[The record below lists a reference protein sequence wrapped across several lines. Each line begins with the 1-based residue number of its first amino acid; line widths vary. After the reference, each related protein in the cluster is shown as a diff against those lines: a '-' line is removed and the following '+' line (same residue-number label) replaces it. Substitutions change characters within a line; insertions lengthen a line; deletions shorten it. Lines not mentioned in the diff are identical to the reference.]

1 MLDIRNYWVVELA
14 GIDVWITETIF
25 NTWIIMAVLIVL
37 AIIVRIGLKKFK
49 EIPFG
54 FQNAIEALVEMFN
67 NFVNNTIGAEL
78 SYVAPW
84 FFMIFAF
91 VLTSCV
97 LSTFGLRA
105 PTTDYATT
113 LAFSLATFFM
123 MIVIGIRHR
132 GGKYLKSLFEP
143 YVVFFPINF
152 IGELAKPV
160 SLSFRL
166 FGNML
171 SGTIILTLW
180 YALTPTLL
188 QIGIP
193 AALHAFFDVLIGFLQ
208 TYIFVIISL
217 MYIRG
222 AAEE

>member
-1 MLDIRNYWVVELA
+1 MLDIKNYWVVDIA
-14 GIDVWITETIF
+14 GGEVWITETIV
-25 NTWIIMAVLIVL
+25 NTWIIMAILIV
-37 AIIVRIGLKKFK
+37 AAVFVRIRLRKFK
-49 EIPFG
+49 EVPVG
-54 FQNAIEALVEMFN
+54 FQNAVESLIEMFN
-67 NFVNNTIGAEL
+67 DFVKNTIGEKL
-78 SYVAPW
+78 SYVGPW

-91 VLTSCV
+91 ILSSCI
-97 LSTFGLRA
+97 LSTFGMRA

-123 MIVIGIRHR
+123 MIAIGIRHR
-132 GGKYLKSLFEP
+132 RGKYLKSLFEP
-143 YVVFFPINF
+143 YAVFFPINF

-180 YALTPTLL
+180 YSLTPTLL

>member
-1 MLDIRNYWVVELA
+1 MLDIKNYWVVNIA
-14 GIDVWITETIF
+14 GVDIWITETIF
-25 NTWIIMAVLIVL
+25 NTWVIMVILIAF
-37 AIIVRIGLKKFK
+37 AIIVRIGLKRFK
-49 EIPFG
+49 EIPAG
-54 FQNAIEALVEMFN
+54 FQNAVETLIEIFN
-67 NFVNNTIGAEL
+67 GFVTNTIGDKL

-84 FFMIFAF
+84 VFMIFAF
-91 VLTSCV
+91 ILSSCL

-105 PTTDYATT
+105 PTTDFATT
-113 LAFSLATFFM
+113 LAFSLATFVM
-123 MIVIGIRHR
+123 MVVIGLRHR
-132 GGKYLKSLFEP
+132 GRRYLKSLFEP
-143 YVVFFPINF
+143 NVVFFPINV

-180 YALTPTLL
+180 YSLTPTLM